1 MLTAVHSEGDVY
13 ANYSLAYI
21 FGQYLAIHSS
31 SGQGVFK
38 EILNYMLQNTVF
50 NYQAVENVAKQRIG
64 GIGNWEDLLKNWA
77 IANLLN
83 KSSGVYGYKSSFVL
97 TPHGPTSSIA
107 NMHNGGI
114 AYRKIESGCPSPIG
128 DRNPDIRY
136 FCFNSNDNP
145 PTTTTTISSGSTTT
159 STVNGTTTTT
169 IENNCSQELPVDC
182 FNGFC
187 CPANKPICGT
197 GAKVGKCFRWK
208 MCAASLIFGNKSYEA
223 TLLRAIRDRILLHSE
238 KGNRLSYQYYKHAA
252 ELLLIIRGNSEI
264 FNDVRDVIE
273 RLLPELEGILND
285 QGVNID
291 NDTWHKINILCDKIA
306 HNASPK
312 L

>member
-1 MLTAVHSEGDVY
+1 
-13 ANYSLAYI
+13 
-21 FGQYLAIHSS
+21 
-31 SGQGVFK
+31 
-38 EILNYMLQNTVF
+38 MLQNAVF

-83 KSSGVYGYKSSFVL
+83 KSSGLYGYKSSFVL

-128 DRNPDIRY
+128 AGQDIRY

-169 IENNCSQELPVDC
+169 IEYNCSQELPVDC

-187 CPANKPICGT
+187 CPDNKPICGT

-223 TLLRAIRDRILLHSE
+223 NLLRAIRDKILLRSE

-252 ELLLIIRGNSEI
+252 ELLLIIRSNSDI
-264 FNDVRDVIE
+264 FNDARDVIE
-273 RLLPELEGILND
+273 RLIPELEGILNG

-291 NDTWHKINILCDKIA
+291 NDTWHKINVLCDKIA
-306 HNASPK
+306 HNASPEFEADIEQIKTDFNNGK
-312 L
+312 LLGELGLNQ